1 MRRGWNTLGWA
12 SAFAVFS
19 FCANAQTFSW
29 NWTGFY
35 VGVDSGIISSRSYS
49 FTQATFPAAPC
60 IPATLCT
67 PYLQAGTA
75 ATFNANAVDTISTRG
90 TEAGVHAGYNWQLK
104 PLTVGLEI
112 DYGLFRTRDVRDAAF
127 SLTPTIASQLVA
139 QLHSETNTDWLFT
152 VRPRVGWVYS
162 VLYGYITGGA
172 AFTNISAST
181 RYSDN
186 AVSAGVPN
194 GFVTTSQ
201 SKAGWTMGAGLE
213 VAIAPRW
220 TLRAEY
226 LRVEFSGVTGAGRIT
241 NPVNGFFNPI
251 SLSADLKSDLVRVGV
266 SHKFQW
272 WSEEPV
278 PPVAP
283 GPVVVTKD

>member
-12 SAFAVFS
+12 SAFAVCS

-35 VGVDSGIISSRSYS
+35 VGVDAGIISSRSFS
-49 FTQATFPAAPC
+49 STQATFSP
-60 IPATLCT
+60 T
-67 PYLQAGTA
+67 PYLLGIPGATGTIT
-75 ATFNANAVDTISTRG
+75 TFNSAAVDTLNARG
-90 TEAGVHAGYNWQLK
+90 TEGGVHAGFNWQLK
-104 PLTVGLEI
+104 PFTVGLEI
-112 DYGLFRTRDVRDAAF
+112 DYGAFRTSAVRDATVPL
-127 SLTPTIASQLVA
+127 SSTVVS
-139 QLHSETNTDWLFT
+139 QLHSESSTNWLFT

-172 AFTNISAST
+172 AFTTINAST
-181 RYSDN
+181 LYSDN
-186 AVSAGVPN
+186 ANARVPN

-201 SKAGWTMGAGLE
+201 SKAGWTIGAGLE

-251 SLSADLKSDLVRVGV
+251 SLSADHKSDIVRVGV
-266 SHKFQW
+266 THKFQW
-272 WSEEPV
+272 WFEEPV

>member
-12 SAFAVFS
+12 SAFAVWS
-19 FCANAQTFSW
+19 LGANAQTFSW

-35 VGVDSGIISSRSYS
+35 VGVDAGYVSSRSFS
-49 FTQATFPAAPC
+49 STQAAVSA
-60 IPATLCT
+60 T
-67 PYLQAGTA
+67 PYLLATPVPNGTL
-75 ATFNANAVDTISTRG
+75 ATFNTSAVDTLNARG
-90 TEAGVHAGYNWQLK
+90 TEGGVHAGYNWQLK
-104 PLTVGLEI
+104 PFTVGVEI
-112 DYGLFRTRDVRDAAF
+112 DYGAFRTRGVRDAVFLLPATTAPVAP
-127 SLTPTIASQLVA
+127 LAVA
-139 QLHSETNTDWLFT
+139 QLHHETNTDWLFT

-172 AFTNISAST
+172 AFTNINAST
-181 RYSDN
+181 VYSDN
-186 AVSAGVPN
+186 SNVGLPN
-194 GFVTTSQ
+194 GFVATSQ
-201 SKAGWTMGAGLE
+201 SKAGWTIGGGLE

-226 LRVEFSGVTGAGRIT
+226 LRVEFSGANGVGRIT
-241 NPVNGFFNPI
+241 DPLRNTFNSI
-251 SLSADLKSDLVRVGV
+251 ALSADHKSDIVRVGV

-272 WSEEPV
+272 WFEEPV

>member
-12 SAFAVFS
+12 CAFAVCS

-35 VGVDSGIISSRSYS
+35 VGADAGFVQSRSFS
-49 FTQATFPAAPC
+49 STQAALSP
-60 IPATLCT
+60 T
-67 PYLQAGTA
+67 PYLTSTPLPGTF
-75 ATFNANAVDTISTRG
+75 TGTLGVFNVAAVDTLSASG
-90 TEAGVHAGYNWQLK
+90 AEGGVHAGFNWQLK

-112 DYGLFRTRDVRDAAF
+112 DYEAFRTSAVRDTTF
-127 SLTPTIASQLVA
+127 PFTSTVLS
-139 QLHSETNTDWLFT
+139 QLHSETDAKWLFT
-152 VRPRVGWVYS
+152 VRPRIGWVYGA
-162 VLYGYITGGA
+162 LFGYITGGA
-172 AFTNISAST
+172 AFTTISAST
-181 RYSDN
+181 LYSDTPTPPN
-186 AVSAGVPN
+186 RGVASS

-201 SKAGWTMGAGLE
+201 SKVGWTVGTGLE

-226 LRVEFSGVTGAGRIT
+226 LRVQFSAVTGAGQIT
-241 NPVNGFFNPI
+241 NGTLFNP
-251 SLSADLKSDLVRVGV
+251 LNFSADLKSDIVRVGV

-272 WSEEPV
+272 WFEEPV

>member
-12 SAFAVFS
+12 SAFAVCS

-35 VGVDSGIISSRSYS
+35 VGADAGIISSRSFHS
-49 FTQATFPAAPC
+49 TQATLSP
-60 IPATLCT
+60 T
-67 PYLQAGTA
+67 PYLLGIPGATGTIT
-75 ATFNANAVDTISTRG
+75 TFNFAAADTLNARG
-90 TEAGVHAGYNWQLK
+90 TEGGVHAGFNWQLK
-104 PLTVGLEI
+104 PFTVGLEI
-112 DYGLFRTRDVRDAAF
+112 DYGAFKTSMVRDATFAL
-127 SLTPTIASQLVA
+127 SSTVAS
-139 QLHSETNTDWLFT
+139 QLHSEASTNWLFT

-162 VLYGYITGGA
+162 VLYGYLTGGA
-172 AFTNISAST
+172 AFTTINAST
-181 RYSDN
+181 LYGESGRL
-186 AVSAGVPN
+186 PN

-226 LRVEFSGVTGAGRIT
+226 LRVEFTGVTGAGRIT
-241 NPVNGFFNPI
+241 NPGTPATLLVTGGPGTFNPI
-251 SLSADLKSDLVRVGV
+251 SLSADHKSDIVRVGV

-272 WSEEPV
+272 WFEEPV